1 MKYLK
6 KYENASEFNLD
17 FALVKIGHHFSETKV
32 AGMLDD
38 ENKEW
43 SDGDSSQAQK
53 EATSEVVICN
63 LINWFKKE
71 FSKHLDES
79 DEAKLED
86 ALKDHYSILN

>member
-6 KYENASEFNLD
+6 KYENTEFDVDL
-17 FALVKIGHHFSETKV
+17 AVVKIAHNFSETKV
-32 AGMLDD
+32 AGMLDE
-38 ENKEW
+38 ENRKW
-43 SDGDSSQAQK
+43 SDGDASQAQK
-53 EATSEVVICN
+53 EATSEVVICH